1 MSSINELKKMNEK
14 ERILWLLNANAKDLG
29 ILLKN
34 YGIKGISKMSKKE
47 KLSMVL
53 ELAVENIADE
63 EVEKVMEDTRKL
75 NKELKIKQSYEET
88 FQDKIDD
95 D

>member
-47 KLSMVL
+47 KLS
-53 ELAVENIADE
+53 I
-63 EVEKVMEDTRKL
+63 
-75 NKELKIKQSYEET
+75 I
-88 FQDKIDD
+88 F
-95 D
+95 